1 MDSLWHRATS
11 VTLFAAEKRV
21 RLNPRSAYDSAM
33 GATVS
38 EGERLTPQAAL
49 NEIARI
55 ESLHGALARRT
66 AGMVWM
72 VWGIV
77 APAVFMT
84 YSLVFHAFPGQGFA
98 GFWWILPLLWMP
110 WAAMGIVATT
120 TLWRSA
126 ALVLP
131 RDRTRPRS
139 HILVTGAV
147 IVGLI
152 VIGMAVIHALVA
164 PIAELAWALTAIGIG
179 VTVLAI
185 LGININD
192 ATERRM
198 WIVGGALLAATA
210 LGGSLAFVGS
220 LAAARDAFAILS
232 PLASGLVLFGGG
244 LYLTSKA

>member
-1 MDSLWHRATS
+1 M
-11 VTLFAAEKRV
+11 AAM
-21 RLNPRSAYDSAM
+21 A
-33 GATVS
+33 S
-38 EGERLTPQAAL
+38 EGTRLTPQAAAA
-49 NEIARI
+49 EITRI
-55 ESLHGALARRT
+55 EHLHGALARRT

-77 APAVFMT
+77 APAIFMT
-84 YSLVFHAFPGQGFA
+84 YSFVFHAVPGGSFA
-98 GFWWILPLLWMP
+98 GIWWILPLLWIP
-110 WAAMGIVATT
+110 WAAMGLAATS

-131 RDRTRPRS
+131 RDRTRS
-139 HILVTGAV
+139 GSQYIVTGAV

-152 VIGMAVIHALVA
+152 VVGMGVIHILVA

-179 VTVLAI
+179 VTLLAV

-198 WIVGGALLAATA
+198 WIVGGILLVATA
-210 LGGSLAFVGS
+210 LLGSLVFVGS
-220 LAAARDAFAILS
+220 LAAARDAFAVIS
-232 PLASGLVLFGGG
+232 PLASGFVLFGGG

>member
-1 MDSLWHRATS
+1 
-11 VTLFAAEKRV
+11 
-21 RLNPRSAYDSAM
+21 M
-33 GATVS
+33 GALAT
-38 EGERLTPQAAL
+38 EGERLTPQAAV
-49 NEIARI
+49 NEIARM

-77 APAVFMT
+77 APAIFMT
-84 YSLVFHAFPGQGFA
+84 YSFVFHAFPGQDFA
-98 GFWWILPLLWMP
+98 GLYWILPLLWIP
-110 WAAMGIVATT
+110 WAAMGLAATT

-131 RDRTRPRS
+131 RDRTRS
-139 HILVTGAV
+139 SSQYVVTGAV

-152 VIGMAVIHALVA
+152 VLGMIVIHVLVA

-179 VTVLAI
+179 VTLLAVL
-185 LGININD
+185 GVNIND
-192 ATERRM
+192 GTERRI
-198 WIVGGALLAATA
+198 WIVGGVLLVATA
-210 LGGSLAFVGS
+210 LVGSLVFVGS

-232 PLASGLVLFGGG
+232 PLASALVMFGGG

>member
-1 MDSLWHRATS
+1 MA
-11 VTLFAAEKRV
+11 
-21 RLNPRSAYDSAM
+21 AM
-33 GATVS
+33 GS
-38 EGERLTPQAAL
+38 EGASLTPQVAAA
-49 NEIARI
+49 EIARI
-55 ESLHGALARRT
+55 ENLHGALARRT

-77 APAVFMT
+77 APAIFMT
-84 YSLVFHAFPGQGFA
+84 YSFAFHVLPGQSLA
-98 GFWWILPLLWMP
+98 GLYGTFPLLWIP
-110 WAAMGIVATT
+110 WAAMGILATR
-120 TLWRSA
+120 TLWHSA

-131 RDRTRPRS
+131 RDRTASRG
-139 HILVTGAV
+139 HVLLTGAV

-152 VIGMAVIHALVA
+152 VVGMIVIHILVA

-179 VTVLAI
+179 VTLLAI

-198 WIVGGALLAATA
+198 WIAGGILLVATA
-210 LGGSLAFVGS
+210 LVGSLVFVGS

-232 PLASGLVLFGGG
+232 PLASALVMFGGG

>member
-1 MDSLWHRATS
+1 
-11 VTLFAAEKRV
+11 
-21 RLNPRSAYDSAM
+21 M
-33 GATVS
+33 GALTS
-38 EGERLTPQAAL
+38 EGERLTPQAAV
-49 NEIARI
+49 NEISRI
-55 ESLHGALARRT
+55 EHLHGALARRT

-77 APAVFMT
+77 APAIFMT
-84 YSLVFHAFPGQGFA
+84 YSFVFHAFPGQDFA
-98 GFWWILPLLWMP
+98 GYYWLLPLLWIP
-110 WAAMGIVATT
+110 WAAMGLVATT

-131 RDRTRPRS
+131 RDRTRS
-139 HILVTGAV
+139 GLGYVATGAV

-152 VIGMAVIHALVA
+152 VVGMIVIHLLVA

-179 VTVLAI
+179 VTLLAI

-198 WIVGGALLAATA
+198 WLVGGILLVATA
-210 LGGSLAFVGS
+210 LVGSLAFVGS
-220 LAAARDAFAILS
+220 LAAARDAFAVIS
-232 PLASGLVLFGGG
+232 PLASALVMFGGG

>member
-1 MDSLWHRATS
+1 MASD
-11 VTLFAAEKRV
+11 
-21 RLNPRSAYDSAM
+21 
-33 GATVS
+33 GA
-38 EGERLTPQAAL
+38 RLTPQAAAA
-49 NEIARI
+49 EISRI
-55 ESLHGALARRT
+55 ENLHGALARRT

-77 APAVFMT
+77 APAIFMT
-84 YSLVFHAFPGQGFA
+84 YSFVFHAVPGQNFA
-98 GFWWILPLLWMP
+98 GVWWVLPFLWIP
-110 WAAMGIVATT
+110 WAAMGLVATT
-120 TLWRSA
+120 TLWHSA

-131 RDRTRPRS
+131 RDRTRS
-139 HILVTGAV
+139 GSQYIVTGAV

-152 VIGMAVIHALVA
+152 VIGMAVIHLLVA

-179 VTVLAI
+179 VTLLAI

-198 WIVGGALLAATA
+198 WIVGGVLLTAVALL
-210 LGGSLAFVGS
+210 GSLAFVGS
-220 LAAARDAFAILS
+220 LATARDAFAVIS

>member
-1 MDSLWHRATS
+1 VA
-11 VTLFAAEKRV
+11 LFAAEKRTE
-21 RLNPRSAYDSAM
+21 LNPGSAYAPAM
-33 GATVS
+33 GALAS
-38 EGERLTPQAAL
+38 EGERLTPQAAAA
-49 NEIARI
+49 EITRI
-55 ESLHGALARRT
+55 ENLHGALARRT

-77 APAVFMT
+77 APAIFMT
-84 YSLVFHAFPGQGFA
+84 YSFIFHAFPGQNFA
-98 GFWWILPLLWMP
+98 GFWWILPLLWIP
-110 WAAMGIVATT
+110 WAAMGILATT

-131 RDRTRPRS
+131 RDRTRTGRTY
-139 HILVTGAV
+139 LVTGAV

-179 VTVLAI
+179 VTLLAI

-198 WIVGGALLAATA
+198 WIVGGVLLAATA
-210 LGGSLAFVGS
+210 LVGSLVFVGS
-220 LAAARDAFAILS
+220 LSAARDAFAVIS
-232 PLASGLVLFGGG
+232 PLASGLVMFGGG

>member
-1 MDSLWHRATS
+1 
-11 VTLFAAEKRV
+11 
-21 RLNPRSAYDSAM
+21 M
-33 GATVS
+33 GAMAS
-38 EGERLTPQAAL
+38 EGEGLTPQAAVA
-49 NEIARI
+49 EIRRI
-55 ESLHGALARRT
+55 EGLHGALARRT

-84 YSLVFHAFPGQGFA
+84 YSLIFHAA
-98 GFWWILPLLWMP
+98 GLELGRIWYVLPFLWVP

-126 ALVLP
+126 ALLLP
-131 RDRTRPRS
+131 HDRTRPRS
-139 HILVTGAV
+139 HILLTGAV

-152 VIGMAVIHALVA
+152 VVGMAVIHALVA

-179 VTVLAI
+179 VTLMAI

-198 WIVGGALLAATA
+198 WIVGGVLLAATA
-210 LGGSLAFVGS
+210 LLGSLAFVGS

>member
-1 MDSLWHRATS
+1 
-11 VTLFAAEKRV
+11 
-21 RLNPRSAYDSAM
+21 M
-33 GATVS
+33 GAMAS
-38 EGERLTPQAAL
+38 EGERLTPQAAV
-49 NEIARI
+49 NEITRI

-77 APAVFMT
+77 APAIFMT
-84 YSLVFHAFPGQGFA
+84 YSFVFHALPEQNFA
-98 GFWWILPLLWMP
+98 GLYWVFPLLWIP

-120 TLWRSA
+120 TLWHSA

-131 RDRTRPRS
+131 HDRTRPRS
-139 HILVTGAV
+139 HILVTAAV
-147 IVGLI
+147 IIGLI
-152 VIGMAVIHALVA
+152 VVGMIVIHILVA

-179 VTVLAI
+179 VTFLAI

-198 WIVGGALLAATA
+198 WIVGGVLLAAIA
-210 LGGSLAFVGS
+210 LLGSLAFVGS
-220 LAAARDAFAILS
+220 LAAARDAFAIIS
-232 PLASGLVLFGGG
+232 PLASGVVLFGGG

>member
-1 MDSLWHRATS
+1 M
-11 VTLFAAEKRV
+11 
-21 RLNPRSAYDSAM
+21 
-33 GATVS
+33 S
-38 EGERLTPQAAL
+38 EGERLTPQAAAA
-49 NEIARI
+49 EIRRI
-55 ESLHGALARRT
+55 ENLHGALARRT

-77 APAVFMT
+77 APAIFMT
-84 YSLVFHAFPGQGFA
+84 YSFVFHATGVGL
-98 GFWWILPLLWMP
+98 GSFWWLLPFLWMP

-131 RDRTRPRS
+131 RDRTRPAS

-152 VIGMAVIHALVA
+152 VVGMAAIHALVA

-179 VTVLAI
+179 VTLLAI

-198 WIVGGALLAATA
+198 WVVGGVLLAATA
-210 LGGSLAFVGS
+210 LVGSLVFVGS
-220 LAAARDAFAILS
+220 LAAARDAFAVIS
-232 PLASGLVLFGGG
+232 PLASGLVMFGGG
-244 LYLTSKA
+244 LYLTSRA

>member
-1 MDSLWHRATS
+1 
-11 VTLFAAEKRV
+11 
-21 RLNPRSAYDSAM
+21 M
-33 GATVS
+33 GAIAS
-38 EGERLTPQAAL
+38 EGERLTPQAAV

-55 ESLHGALARRT
+55 EGLHGALARRT

-77 APAVFMT
+77 APAIFMT
-84 YSLVFHAFPGQGFA
+84 YSFIFHALPGQDFA
-98 GFWWILPLLWMP
+98 GYSWILPLLWIP
-110 WAAMGIVATT
+110 WAAMGILATT

-131 RDRTRPRS
+131 RDRTQPAI
-139 HILVTGAV
+139 HYLLTGGV

-152 VIGMAVIHALVA
+152 IVGMGVIRALVA
-164 PIAELAWALTAIGIG
+164 PIAELAWALAAIGLG
-179 VTVLAI
+179 VTLLAI
-185 LGININD
+185 LGVNIND

-198 WIVGGALLAATA
+198 WIVGGVLLAAIA
-210 LGGSLAFVGS
+210 LVGSLAFVGS

-232 PLASGLVLFGGG
+232 PLASALVMFGGG